1 MDKKTATR
9 LLHVY
14 LYQHGVLTTANV
26 ESSLLSDPFRFD
38 VLQFVLSQGLAQQ
51 PILLAKS
58 KRSAHV
64 RIELII
70 SCYL

>member
-38 VLQFVLSQGLAQQ
+38 VIQL
-51 PILLAKS
+51 
-58 KRSAHV
+58 
-64 RIELII
+64 
-70 SCYL
+70 C